1 MRLTQVIFP
10 LSLKTAPPPGPPT
23 STEVR
28 HSDSNPVTVLE
39 FPPPLL
45 PTSILLTDI
54 STKWYRYHPFCF
66 PGHVIIISSC
76 ITINNQVN
84 NLSPAQ
90 SIVWSI
96 AAWLFPNVQ
105 LSSCDGSESTE
116 GTSLYI
122 NLRINVSPWI
132 LIWLQLSSQ
141 CYFRLLFCTFPT
153 LQPDCSS

>member
-1 MRLTQVIFP
+1 MCALKWETWEEDLPDSFWPHLILSHWSGSNLDLFLSAFP
-10 LSLKTAPPPGPPT
+10 SPT
-23 STEVR
+23 S
-28 HSDSNPVTVLE
+28 S
-39 FPPPLL
+39 
-45 PTSILLTDI
+45 SILLTDI

-76 ITINNQVN
+76 ITVNNQLN
-84 NLSPAQ
+84 NLSPVH
-90 SIVWSI
+90 SIVWSTD
-96 AAWLFPNVQ
+96 AWLFPNVQ

-141 CYFRLLFCTFPT
+141 CYLRLLFCTFPT